1 MNVKMKLFG
10 PIKIIYKKGGFVVCL
25 CSGTGNRMFIPLLGR
40 IVFEVVVTI
49 SANK

>member
-10 PIKIIYKKGGFVVCL
+10 PIKIIYKKGGFVVCQ